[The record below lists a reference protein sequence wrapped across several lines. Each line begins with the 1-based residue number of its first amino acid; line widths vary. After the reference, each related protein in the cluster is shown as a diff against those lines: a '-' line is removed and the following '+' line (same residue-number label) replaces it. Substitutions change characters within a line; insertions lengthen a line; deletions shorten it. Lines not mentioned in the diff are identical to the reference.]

1 LKFFQTLQGEQP
13 VALKADELL
22 ERTEKE
28 FQIFVPDD
36 YLSQLY
42 YSNFTDKLKKKLGKL
57 HITLIIENS
66 PKSFFFMEQMQW
78 PKHTC
83 CVVKTQNLPC
93 FMVSDGKELLIAF
106 HEGDVPNEAGDK
118 KEDRTAAIWTN
129 YNAFVWALQMLFSEL
144 LETVKKVMGNTSSSL
159 QTIYWTFLIWSSP
172 VLFRACFKSQLESL
186 SHLLGSQEKLFA
198 S

>member
-1 LKFFQTLQGEQP
+1 LKVFQTLQGEQP

-42 YSNFTDKLKKKLGKL
+42 YSNFTDKLKKKLGKVD
-57 HITLIIENS
+57 ITLIIENS
-66 PKSFFFMEQMQW
+66 PKSFFFIEQMQW
-78 PKHTC
+78 PKHKYRM
-83 CVVKTQNLPC
+83 VKTQNLPC

-129 YNAFVWALQMLFSEL
+129 YNVFVWTLQMLFSEL
-144 LETVKKVMGNTSSSL
+144 LETGKK
-159 QTIYWTFLIWSSP
+159 
-172 VLFRACFKSQLESL
+172 
-186 SHLLGSQEKLFA
+186 SHGQYVV
-198 S
+198 

>member
-1 LKFFQTLQGEQP
+1 LSWIARANLSKSITAISAKKLKVYRRLKFFQKLQGEQP

-42 YSNFTDKLKKKLGKL
+42 YSSFNDKLKKKLGKVD
-57 HITLIIENS
+57 ITLIIENS
-66 PKSFFFMEQMQW
+66 PESFFFMEQMQR
-78 PKHTC
+78 PKHKYRM
-83 CVVKTQNLPC
+83 VKTQNLPC

-118 KEDRTAAIWTN
+118 KEDRTAAI
-129 YNAFVWALQMLFSEL
+129 
-144 LETVKKVMGNTSSSL
+144 
-159 QTIYWTFLIWSSP
+159 
-172 VLFRACFKSQLESL
+172 
-186 SHLLGSQEKLFA
+186 
-198 S
+198 